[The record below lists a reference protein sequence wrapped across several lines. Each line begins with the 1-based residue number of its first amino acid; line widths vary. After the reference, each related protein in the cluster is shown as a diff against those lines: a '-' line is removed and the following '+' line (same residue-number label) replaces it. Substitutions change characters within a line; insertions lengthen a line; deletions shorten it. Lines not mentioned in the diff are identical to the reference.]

1 MKLKGSVTIE
11 ASVIVPIFT
20 IIVLQL
26 VLLAISCH
34 DRAITNLVSSKICM
48 DMEFSGLENG
58 EYRGD
63 LLLELSN
70 RGSLYVEEKTIKSG
84 QVLEIKEGL
93 LAIKTDVSSISKNNP
108 VEFVWMTDAAKK
120 LLEEE

>member
-48 DMEFSGLENG
+48 DMEFSGFEDG
-58 EYRGD
+58 EYRRD
-63 LLLELSN
+63 LLLELSS
-70 RGSLYVEEKTIKSG
+70 RGTAYVEEKTIKSG